1 MSIDI
6 MSLGKELTK
15 IKEEIKKKDLSLI
28 NRFCLLSLASKSP
41 LNWFFCVLFL
51 AFFTFLFFFFSNKP
65 GILGAQFR
73 KLKL

>member
-6 MSLGKELTK
+6 MPLGKELTK
-15 IKEEIKKKDLSLI
+15 IKEEIEKKNVFLI
-28 NRFCLLSLASKSP
+28 NRFCLLSLTSKSP
-41 LNWFFCVLFL
+41 LNWLFCVLF
-51 AFFTFLFFFFSNKP
+51 FVFLLFWFFFSNKP